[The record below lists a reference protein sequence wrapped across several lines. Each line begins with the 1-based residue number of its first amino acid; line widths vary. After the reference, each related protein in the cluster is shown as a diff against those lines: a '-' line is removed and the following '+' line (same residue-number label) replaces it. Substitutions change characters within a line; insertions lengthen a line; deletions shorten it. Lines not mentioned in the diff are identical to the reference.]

1 MSVLD
6 RFERAARR
14 AQADGRVPALSVALH
29 RADRE
34 PWVFTVGDSGNP
46 GHPLGPDSRF
56 RIGSVTKTFTAVLV
70 LRARDEGLLD
80 LDRPISAYLDV
91 PAHGDAT
98 PRRLLSHTAGFQREP
113 AGDVWD
119 TLVTPGAAEL
129 LAQLD
134 RAERVLPNARQ
145 FHYSNLGF
153 AVLGQL
159 VAKLHGTS
167 WDELLAERVLVPLGL
182 AATTVDRP
190 AQAAVGYLVDE
201 YSDAARPEPQPGLG
215 GVGPAAQLWSTATDM
230 ARWAAFLVSPE
241 TADPD
246 GKVLA
251 PATLEEMRWP
261 VTPREEAVWASG
273 FGLGLLLAPQARR
286 AVHVGHDGAMPGFL
300 AGVYGRRGDG
310 APDGL
315 GVMVFPRPERVV
327 HVGHDG
333 AMPGFLAGVY
343 GRRGDGAPA
352 GLGAAVLGS
361 SGTAGQINELVH
373 ELLQIA
379 VDADPAEIKPWRPAP
394 PAPREYRSAL
404 GVWWSEGGQFV
415 FSWHEGTLQGRIA
428 GSPADRPPAVF
439 RPLPERPDVLRTVSG
454 REAGELL
461 RLTRD
466 DRGAI
471 VRMHWATYRFTRV
484 QEAFDGGAASDGDGE

>member
-1 MSVLD
+1 MSATA
-6 RFERAARR
+6 RFERAARK

-34 PWVFTVGDSGNP
+34 PWVLTVGDSGNP
-46 GHPLGPDSRF
+46 DHPLGPDTRF

-70 LRARDEGLLD
+70 MRARDEGLLD

-119 TLVTPGAAEL
+119 TLVTPGAADL

-134 RAERVLPNARQ
+134 QAERVLPNARR

-159 VAKLHGTS
+159 VAKLHGTT
-167 WDELLAERVLVPLGL
+167 WDDLLADRILTPLGL
-182 AATTVDRP
+182 AATTVGRP

-201 YSDAARPEPQPGLG
+201 YSDAARPEPQPDLG

-251 PATLEEMRWP
+251 AATLEEMRWP
-261 VTPREEAVWASG
+261 LTPREETVWASG
-273 FGLGLLLAPQARR
+273 FGLGLILAPQARR

-300 AGVYGRRGDG
+300 AGVYGRRGDA
-310 APDGL
+310 APD
-315 GVMVFPRPERVV
+315 
-327 HVGHDG
+327 
-333 AMPGFLAGVY
+333 
-343 GRRGDGAPA
+343 

-361 SGTAGQINELVH
+361 SGTAGEINELVH
-373 ELLQIA
+373 ELLRIA

-415 FSWHEGTLQGRIA
+415 FSWHEGALQARIA

-439 RPLPERPDVLRTVSG
+439 RPLPGRPDVLRTVAG

-466 DRGAI
+466 EHGVI

-484 QEAFDGGAASDGDGE
+484 QETFDGGAAWDGDE

>member
-1 MSVLD
+1 MTAAA
-6 RFERAARR
+6 RFERAARQ
-14 AQADGRVPALSVALH
+14 AQADGRIPALSVALH

-34 PWVFTVGDSGNP
+34 PWVLTVGESGNP
-46 GHPLGPDSRF
+46 DHPLGPDTRF

-70 LRARDEGLLD
+70 MQARDEGLLD
-80 LDRPISAYLDV
+80 LDEPISAYLDV

-119 TLVTPGAAEL
+119 TLVTPDAADL

-134 RAERVLPNARQ
+134 QAERVLPNARR

-153 AVLGQL
+153 AVLGHL
-159 VAKLHGTS
+159 VAKLHGTT
-167 WDELLAERVLVPLGL
+167 WEQLFADRIGTPLGL
-182 AATTVDRP
+182 TATTADRP

-201 YSDAARPEPQPGLG
+201 YSDAARPEPQPDLG

-230 ARWAAFLVSPE
+230 ARWASFLVSPQ

-251 PATLEEMRWP
+251 AATLEEMRWP
-261 VTPREEAVWASG
+261 LTPREETVWASG

-315 GVMVFPRPERVV
+315 GC
-327 HVGHDG
+327 
-333 AMPGFLAGVY
+333 
-343 GRRGDGAPA
+343 
-352 GLGAAVLGS
+352 AVLGS
-361 SGTAGQINELVH
+361 SGTAGQVNELVH
-373 ELLQIA
+373 ELLRIA

-415 FSWHEGTLQGRIA
+415 FSWHEGALQARAA
-428 GSPADRPPAVF
+428 GVPADRPPAVF
-439 RPLPERPDVLRTVSG
+439 RPLPDRPDVLRTVSG
-454 REAGELL
+454 REAGEQL

-466 DRGAI
+466 EHGVI

-484 QEAFDGGAASDGDGE
+484 QEAFDGGAAWDGNGD

>member
-1 MSVLD
+1 MSAAARL
-6 RFERAARR
+6 ERAARK

-34 PWVFTVGDSGNP
+34 PWVLTVGDSGNP
-46 GHPLGPDSRF
+46 DHPLGPDSRF

-70 LRARDEGLLD
+70 MQARDEGLLD
-80 LDRPISAYLDV
+80 LDRPISAYLDL

-98 PRRLLSHTAGFQREP
+98 ARRLLSHTAGFQREP

-119 TLVTPGAAEL
+119 TLVTPGAADL

-134 RAERVLPNARQ
+134 QAERVLPNARR

-159 VAKLHGTS
+159 VAKVHGTT
-167 WDELLAERVLVPLGL
+167 WDQLLADRIRTPLDL
-182 AATTVDRP
+182 TATTTDRP

-201 YSDAARPEPQPGLG
+201 YSDAARPEPQPDLG

-230 ARWAAFLVSPE
+230 ARWAAFLVSPQ
-241 TADPD
+241 TVDPD
-246 GKVLA
+246 GKVLSA
-251 PATLEEMRWP
+251 ATLEEMRWP
-261 VTPREEAVWASG
+261 LTPREETVWASG

-315 GVMVFPRPERVV
+315 GC
-327 HVGHDG
+327 
-333 AMPGFLAGVY
+333 
-343 GRRGDGAPA
+343 
-352 GLGAAVLGS
+352 AVLGS
-361 SGTAGQINELVH
+361 SGTAGQVNELVH
-373 ELLQIA
+373 ELLRIA
-379 VDADPAEIKPWRPAP
+379 VDADPAEIKPWRPAS

-404 GVWWSEGGQFV
+404 GVWWSEGSQFV
-415 FSWHEGTLQGRIA
+415 FSWHEGALQARIA
-428 GSPADRPPAVF
+428 GTPADRPPAVF
-439 RPLPERPDVLRTVSG
+439 RPLPDRPDVLRTVSG
-454 REAGELL
+454 REAGEQL

-466 DRGAI
+466 ESGAI
-471 VRMHWATYRFTRV
+471 ARMHWATYRFTRV
-484 QEAFDGGAASDGDGE
+484 QEAFDGGAAWDGNGD